1 MNNKELTPERQAEIR
16 RLEQLSNS
24 LIVITCSLGRLV
36 ERLIKEHKEANLKIE
51 AIERNHWKHILDAS
65 NYFHRLARNSMD
77 KEMYDKF
84 NHAIIIVSFLYLE
97 LVAKCDDSDLRLW
110 KFHNLLKTYPTV
122 FKNLQPTID
131 DELNAFAELFGF
143 NADGTSKV

>member
-1 MNNKELTPERQAEIR
+1 MSNKQINNERLAEIH
-16 RLEQLSNS
+16 RLEQFSNS
-24 LIVITCSLGRLV
+24 LIVITCSLGRLT
-36 ERLIKEHKEANLKIE
+36 EKLIKEHKEANLKIE

-65 NYFHRLARNSMD
+65 NYFHRLDRTNMD
-77 KEMYDKF
+77 KYMYDKF

-110 KFHNLLKTYPTV
+110 QFHNLLKTYPTV

-131 DELNAFAELFGF
+131 DELEAFAELFGF
-143 NADGTSKV
+143 NVDGTLKA